1 MPIDATYFKNGIL
14 PCYALMMS
22 VAARILGSEA
32 EAADLV
38 QETVKR
44 LWEKR
49 EALDRPDSARAFCM
63 VITRNAALSALRS
76 RSRRPEDPLDYA
88 PPDLTEAPDGADEAE
103 QRSRV
108 LWKALEM
115 MDVRSARALT
125 LSMYGAQSD
134 EIAADLNVSSA
145 AARQILSRA
154 RTRLKTLIIKLNTHD

>member
-14 PCYALMMS
+14 PCYALMMR
-22 VAARILGSEA
+22 VAVRILGSED

-38 QETVKR
+38 QDTVKR

-49 EALDRPDSARAFCM
+49 ETLEKPDSARAFCV
-63 VITRNAALSALRS
+63 VIARNAALSAVRS
-76 RSRRPEDPLDYA
+76 RSRRSTESLDDVKEA
-88 PPDLTEAPDGADEAE
+88 ITEVGEGSDYSE
-103 QRSRV
+103 QQSRL

-115 MDVRSARALT
+115 MDGRSARALT

-134 EIAADLNVSSA
+134 EIAADLNVSPA

-154 RTRLKTLIIKLNTHD
+154 RVRLKTLIIKIKNHD